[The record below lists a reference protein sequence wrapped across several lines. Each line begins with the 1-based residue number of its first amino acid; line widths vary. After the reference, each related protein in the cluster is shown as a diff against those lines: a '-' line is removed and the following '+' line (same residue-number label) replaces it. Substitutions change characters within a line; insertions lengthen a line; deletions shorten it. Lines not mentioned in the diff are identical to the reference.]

1 MENHRLMLVFVVMV
15 SCSELARMANGREED
30 NDEHLM
36 MMYWKR
42 IMIVDES
49 GKTGDFKKIQDAID
63 AVPSN
68 NVDPTFIRV
77 EPGIYKE
84 KVTVPQDKPFITLSG
99 RNASS
104 TVITWNDG
112 SDIFKSPT
120 VTVFATDFV
129 GRYLTIQNTYGIDTK
144 DKAVALRVTSDRAA
158 FYACRIIS
166 YQDTLL
172 DESGRHFYSNC
183 YIEGATDFICGNASS
198 LFQKCH
204 LHSSSE
210 DNGAI
215 TAQHRMTEEDDSGF
229 YFVGCKITGLK
240 TCTLGRP
247 WGPYSRVVFS
257 QTYMSS
263 TVLPQGWDD
272 WGKPDTHKTAYY
284 GEYECYG
291 PGANTT
297 SRVDWSLKL
306 SNQQAIPFITMTKM
320 DAKAWVFA

>member
-1 MENHRLMLVFVVMV
+1 MLVFVVMV

-129 GRYLTIQNTYGIDTK
+129 GRYLTIQVY
-144 DKAVALRVTSDRAA
+144 
-158 FYACRIIS
+158 
-166 YQDTLL
+166 
-172 DESGRHFYSNC
+172 
-183 YIEGATDFICGNASS
+183 
-198 LFQKCH
+198 
-204 LHSSSE
+204 
-210 DNGAI
+210 
-215 TAQHRMTEEDDSGF
+215 
-229 YFVGCKITGLK
+229 
-240 TCTLGRP
+240 
-247 WGPYSRVVFS
+247 
-257 QTYMSS
+257 
-263 TVLPQGWDD
+263 
-272 WGKPDTHKTAYY
+272 
-284 GEYECYG
+284 
-291 PGANTT
+291 
-297 SRVDWSLKL
+297 
-306 SNQQAIPFITMTKM
+306 
-320 DAKAWVFA
+320 